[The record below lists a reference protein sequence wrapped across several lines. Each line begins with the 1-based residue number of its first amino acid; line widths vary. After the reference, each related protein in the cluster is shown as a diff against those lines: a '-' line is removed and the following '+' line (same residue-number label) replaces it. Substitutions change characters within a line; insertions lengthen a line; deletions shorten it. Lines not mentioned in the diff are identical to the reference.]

1 MSNFV
6 LEAPYQPAGDQPHA
20 ISELVAGALAGN
32 RFQTLYG
39 VTGSGKTYTLA
50 NIIAQLNRPTL
61 IMAHNKTL
69 AAQLASE
76 YKEYFP
82 NHAVE
87 YFISFYD
94 YYQPESYLPTTDT
107 YIEKDSSINDEI
119 DRLRHKATYSLLNR
133 RDVIIVASVSCIYGL
148 GSPEAY
154 AEGSFM
160 LEVGATVNRE
170 RVIDKLVSNRY
181 ERNDVNVTRG
191 KFRVHGEVIEIFL
204 AYDENILRIEF
215 WGDEIESIAY
225 LDPLNRTIISR
236 FERFMIYPASHYV
249 VANDDM
255 KTVIKTIRAELKDQL
270 AVFKA
275 ENKLLE
281 YQRLEQRTNYD
292 LDMMQEVGYCSGI
305 ENYSRHL
312 TGRNPGE
319 PPYTLMDYFPDDM
332 LVIVDESHQTLPQ
345 VRGMFAGDFSR
356 KSVLVEHGFRLP
368 SALDNRPLHFSEF
381 EAKMKQAIFVSATPG
396 PYERE
401 HSTKIVE
408 QIIRPTGLLDPRVDV
423 RKSEGQLE
431 NLMLEIRKRVDQQER
446 TLVVTITKKMAEE
459 LTQYLMNK
467 GIRTRYLHSDVAA
480 LDRFEILH
488 DLRAGAFD
496 VLVGINLLRE
506 GLDLPEVSL
515 IGILDADKEGFL
527 RDERSLIQT
536 MGRAAR
542 NMNGT
547 VILYA
552 DRMTNS
558 MERAI
563 AETQRRRAVQEAHN
577 QTHGITPQTI
587 LSKIKD
593 NIRGQKKE
601 QQERMTK
608 KMLRDLE
615 WLKKVNKTEMAPKD
629 LIATIDVLRKE
640 MRVAAKEME
649 YEKAAILRD
658 KIRELEQDDP
668 LDA

>member
-20 ISELVAGALAGN
+20 ISELVTGALAGN

-160 LEVGATVNRE
+160 LEVGSTVNRE

-270 AVFKA
+270 AMFKA

-292 LDMMQEVGYCSGI
+292 LEMMQEVGYCSGI

-312 TGRNPGE
+312 TDRKPGE

-401 HSTKIVE
+401 HSSKIVE
-408 QIIRPTGLLDPRVDV
+408 QIIRPTGLLDPRVEV

-488 DLRAGAFD
+488 DLRTGAFD

-552 DRMTNS
+552 DRITNS

-577 QTHGITPQTI
+577 LAHGITPQTI

-658 KIRELEQDDP
+658 KIRELEQDNP